1 MEKDRVLLACGEKS
15 LWEAAV
21 KPDNQATQKS
31 TKLVDDKV
39 YTECYSAISFYMFIE
54 YFHRNN
60 NYFSKKGSYYTFLI
74 SQNLLLELSKCKDH
88 YPDST
93 TKS

>member
-31 TKLVDDKV
+31 TKLVDEKV
-39 YTECYSAISFYMFIE
+39 FTEFYLAISINIFI
-54 YFHRNN
+54 
-60 NYFSKKGSYYTFLI
+60 
-74 SQNLLLELSKCKDH
+74 
-88 YPDST
+88 
-93 TKS
+93 

>member
-39 YTECYSAISFYMFIE
+39 YTEFYLEISLDKFIE
-54 YFHRNN
+54 
-60 NYFSKKGSYYTFLI
+60 TV
-74 SQNLLLELSKCKDH
+74 D
-88 YPDST
+88 
-93 TKS
+93 

>member
-31 TKLVDDKV
+31 MKLVDDKV
-39 YTECYSAISFYMFIE
+39 YTEFYLEISLVIFIE
-54 YFHRNN
+54 CFHIK
-60 NYFSKKGSYYTFLI
+60 SLLFL
-74 SQNLLLELSKCKDH
+74 
-88 YPDST
+88 
-93 TKS
+93 